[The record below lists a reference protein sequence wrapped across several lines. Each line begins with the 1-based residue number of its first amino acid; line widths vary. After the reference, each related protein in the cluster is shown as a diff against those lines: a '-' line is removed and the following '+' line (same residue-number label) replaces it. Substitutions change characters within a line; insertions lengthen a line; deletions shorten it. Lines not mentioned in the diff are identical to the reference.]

1 MLSKRN
7 NSKMLSVFLFQKCP
21 ALGVRGSLLTAL
33 ALNVGNFVLDFL
45 LGNIGTWSCCANCSV
60 LVQASDPLLGL
71 SSLHVHEGVEVRQR
85 SVDRDGSASHFSP
98 VFDGGRKD
106 VPILLLE
113 QVSDSCCGEL
123 MFVARFVP
131 EQDNNTDV
139 GCLALFFPNHKE
151 VASREFLSPE
161 RTK

>member
-1 MLSKRN
+1 MLSD
-7 NSKMLSVFLFQKCP
+7 FFQKCP
-21 ALGVRGSLLTAL
+21 ACGVCGCLLTAL
-33 ALNVGNFVLDFL
+33 ALSVENFVLDYL
-45 LGNIGTWSCCANCSV
+45 IWNVGTWSCSANCSV

-71 SSLHVHEGVEVRQR
+71 SSLHIHEGVEVTQR
-85 SVDRDGSASHFSP
+85 SVVRDGSASRFSSI
-98 VFDGGRKD
+98 FDGGGKD
-106 VPILLLE
+106 VTILPLE

-123 MFVARFVP
+123 MFVAGFVS
-131 EQDNNTDV
+131 EQDNISDV